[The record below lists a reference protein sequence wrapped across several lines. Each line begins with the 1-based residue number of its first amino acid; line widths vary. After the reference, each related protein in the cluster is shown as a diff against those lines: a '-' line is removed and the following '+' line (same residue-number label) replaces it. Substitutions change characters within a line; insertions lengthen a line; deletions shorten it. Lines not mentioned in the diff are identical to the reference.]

1 MTNEMRKREY
11 IGGIRAGI
19 PISFGYL
26 AIMIAIGIQAR
37 AAGMSV
43 GYALTLSITNV
54 TSAGEI
60 EAIKLIGENGTY
72 MAIFVVT
79 LIINLR
85 YVLMS
90 ASIAPRVAHL
100 PLYQKMI
107 MAYGLTDEIY
117 AVSVTRRLDLTI
129 WFTLGIYT
137 IAIPMWV
144 IGTTVGALIGSILPT
159 IAVLSLQV
167 CLFGMFLAI
176 VLPPTKK
183 HKNIRLA
190 VILSMALN
198 GIIELL
204 KRITGA
210 SFFVSIEHYRV
221 IIVVIVVSLLLA
233 IIAPVE
239 RGSEYA

>member
-1 MTNEMRKREY
+1 MTDTVRKREY
-11 IGGIRAGI
+11 IGGIRAGV

-72 MAIFVVT
+72 MAIFIVT

-90 ASIAPRVAHL
+90 ASIAPRIAHL

-117 AVSVTRRLDLTI
+117 AVSITRRIDLSV

-137 IAIPMWV
+137 VAIPMWLL
-144 IGTTVGALIGSILPT
+144 GTTIGAMLGEILP
-159 IAVLSLQV
+159 AVVVLSFQA

-176 VLPPTKK
+176 VLPPAKE

-198 GIIELL
+198 GVIELL
-204 KRITGA
+204 KRLTKA
-210 SFFVSIEHYRV
+210 SFFEDIEHYRV

-239 RGSEYA
+239 RGSQYA